1 MDIHKDYVMVAA
13 VDDAQQ
19 MILPPTRVEMA
30 DLARWARRHLR
41 PCDEIV
47 LEAGPNT
54 WAVADLLK
62 VQAGRVVVANPY
74 KTRLIAEAQIKNDK
88 VDASVLARLLAAR
101 FICEVWVPDAP
112 VREQRALA
120 AHRATLQKQCTR
132 IKNRLHNLLYR
143 HNLRC
148 PQQSL
153 FSTAGR
159 HWLLTLQLP
168 QLDLLQ
174 ARHLLSQLDV
184 LQKELDE
191 TDRLIAQLASQDPR
205 VPRLMQ
211 VSGIGYYTAFA
222 ILAAIGPIQRFPSPD
237 KLTAYAGL
245 VPRQYQSGHHAFNGH
260 ITKSGSPLLRWLM
273 VEAARVA
280 VRCDPYWRQVY
291 QRIATRRGCNIACV
305 AVARELLVAVW
316 YLLTRQATYYHLQPQ
331 TFITKLQ
338 EWAYRIGRA
347 HLPATSSKEF
357 VQQHLSALGLHDL
370 ANSLTVRGRNGR
382 LRVQT
387 A

>member
-13 VDDAQQ
+13 VDDVPQV
-19 MILPPTRVEMA
+19 ILPPTRVEMS
-30 DLARWARRHLR
+30 DLARWAQRRLK

-47 LEAGPNT
+47 LEAGPNA

-62 VQAGRVVVANPY
+62 AHAGRVVVANPY
-74 KTRLIAEAQIKNDK
+74 KTKLIAEAQIKNDK
-88 VDASVLARLLAAR
+88 VDAGILARLLAAR
-101 FICEVWVPDAP
+101 FICEVWVPDVP
-112 VREQRALA
+112 VREQRTLA

-132 IKNRLHNLLYR
+132 IKNQLHNVLHR

-159 HWLLTLQLP
+159 HWLLTLQLSSI
-168 QLDLLQ
+168 DLLQ
-174 ARHLLSQLDV
+174 VRHLSSQLDV

-191 TDRLIAQLASQDPR
+191 TDRLIARLASQDPR

-211 VSGIGYYTAFA
+211 ASGIGYYTAFA
-222 ILAAIGPIQRFPSPD
+222 ILAAIGDMERFSSPD
-237 KLTAYAGL
+237 KLTSYAGL
-245 VPRQYQSGHHAFNGH
+245 VPRQHQSGKHNFNGH
-260 ITKSGSPLLRWLM
+260 VTKTGNPLLRWLM

-280 VRCDPYWRQVY
+280 VRWDPYWRQVY
-291 QRIATRRGCNIACV
+291 QHIANRRGRNIACV

-331 TFITKLQ
+331 TFVTKLQ

-347 HLPATSSKEF
+347 HLPVTSSKEF
-357 VQQHLSALGLHDL
+357 VHQRLSALGLHGL
-370 ANSLTVRGRNGR
+370 ADSLMPRRRNGR
-382 LRVQT
+382 LYIQT